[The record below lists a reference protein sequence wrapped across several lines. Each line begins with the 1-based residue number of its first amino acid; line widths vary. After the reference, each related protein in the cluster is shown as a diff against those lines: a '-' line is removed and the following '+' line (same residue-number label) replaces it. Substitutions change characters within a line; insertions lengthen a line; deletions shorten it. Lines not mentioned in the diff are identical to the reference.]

1 MTALARPGTGRIRLA
16 SPVTATALGA
26 VVVVLLAAAVSLA
39 AMAHDLT
46 VSNLVTLISV
56 CLAFTAVGVV
66 VARHQPRNPVAWL
79 LATVGLL
86 TVLNSVGAEYEV
98 LVYRLGHGTWPLGPL
113 AVFLELAWAP
123 LIILLPLAILLFPDA
138 QLPSPRSRALLRAYL
153 VLGAV
158 YLAAVWA
165 AAGQAL
171 THRHLSVDP
180 GGGLTAIDQ
189 PAGWFALTQ
198 QVILIAYVVFWV
210 VFVGRQVMSWRH
222 ADGER
227 RQQLKWLI
235 SGSALCVLG
244 GVTIVLGAALS
255 SNANPVVA
263 NTVTSVA
270 TVALAAL
277 PVGVGVGILKYRLYE
292 IDRIISRTLAY
303 AIVTGLL
310 VGVYA
315 GLVLLATQVLKAS
328 SPVSV
333 AASTL
338 AAAALFNPLR
348 RRVQRVVDR
357 RFNRA
362 RYDADRTVAAFAGR
376 LQDAVDLGTAR
387 ADLVGT
393 VQQALEPAH
402 ATLWLREAER

>member
-1 MTALARPGTGRIRLA
+1 MTALARPGTGRVRLA
-16 SPVTATALGA
+16 APATATALA
-26 VVVVLLAAAVSLA
+26 VVVVLLVAAVSLA
-39 AMAHDLT
+39 GMAHDLT
-46 VSNLVTLISV
+46 VGSLVTLISV

-86 TVLNSVGAEYEV
+86 TVLRSVGAEYDV
-98 LVYRLGHGTWPLGPL
+98 LVYRLNHGTWPLGPL
-113 AVFLELAWAP
+113 AVFLDLAWAP

-138 QLPSPRSRALLRAYL
+138 RLPSWRSRALLWGYL
-153 VLGAV
+153 ALGAA
-158 YLAAVWA
+158 YLAAVGA
-165 AAGQAL
+165 GAGQGL
-171 THRHLSVDP
+171 THHHLSVDP
-180 GGGLTAIDQ
+180 GGGLTAIDH

-198 QVILIAYVVFWV
+198 QVIVIAYVVFSAM
-210 VFVGRQVMSWRH
+210 FMGRQVMSWRH
-222 ADGER
+222 AGGER

-235 SGSALCVLG
+235 TGAALCVLG
-244 GVTIVLGAALS
+244 GMTIVLGAALS
-255 SNANPVVA
+255 ANANPVVA

-277 PVGVGVGILKYRLYE
+277 PVGMGVGILKYRLYE

-303 AIVTGLL
+303 AVVTGLL

-315 GLVLLATQVLKAS
+315 GLVLLATRVLKAS

-338 AAAALFNPLR
+338 AGAALFNPLR

-362 RYDADRTVAAFAGR
+362 RYDADRTVAAFAAR
-376 LQDAVDLGTAR
+376 LQDAVDPHTTRADLLGTAH
-387 ADLVGT
+387 
-393 VQQALEPAH
+393 QALEPAQ
-402 ATLWLREAER
+402 LWLREAER